1 MFGPDAPGGHRERR
15 SGLDVHKGFVL
26 AARVRPHP
34 FEVSVDDLGR
44 VTVVRV
50 QGEVDAA
57 TAPRVG
63 EAVNRLL
70 GRKKRVVLDLR
81 DVDFMDLH
89 GLGVLLRATRRAR
102 GDGGSIA
109 IARPSSAV
117 RRLIELVHAEN
128 ELRVL
133 ADGTDPRDAA

>member
-1 MFGPDAPGGHRERR
+1 M
-15 SGLDVHKGFVL
+15 
-26 AARVRPHP
+26 
-34 FEVSVDDLGR
+34 SVDDLGR

-63 EAVNRLL
+63 ETVNRLL
-70 GRKKRVVLDLR
+70 GRGQRVVLDLR

-89 GLGVLLRATRRAR
+89 GLGVMIRSTRRAR
-102 GDGGSIA
+102 SDGGSFA
-109 IARPSSAV
+109 IARPSATV

-128 ELRVL
+128 ELRIL
-133 ADGTDPRDAA
+133 PDGSDPRDAA